1 MGRAAN
7 NLENLYERVRMDKR
21 WDHLRGPGI
30 RLVPGRGQTESPV
43 AMVVGEAPG
52 AYDNTQKRLFTGL
65 PGRVLEDLM
74 ELAELRAEPT
84 HTAEPNAYIT
94 AAVKYRLPGN
104 RRPTPDEISWGAGT
118 VRKEWEILGR
128 PSLIV
133 ALGATVGTSLALVV
147 GGGATVQV
155 QYPPIYG
162 VRVPEARATMEHCW
176 EEMAI
181 WLRRN
186 V

>member
-30 RLVPGRGQTESPV
+30 RLVPGRGQTENPI
-43 AMVVGEAPG
+43 AMIVGEAPG
-52 AYDNTQKRLFTGL
+52 AYDNTQKRLFSAL
-65 PGRVLEDLM
+65 PGQVLAQLM
-74 ELAELRAEPT
+74 ELAGLSAEPT

-94 AAVKYRLPGN
+94 SVVKYRLPGN
-104 RRPTPDEISWGAGT
+104 RRPTPDEISWGAET
-118 VRKEWEILGR
+118 VRKEWGILGQ

-133 ALGATVGTSLALVV
+133 ALGATVGTALAL
-147 GGGATVQV
+147 GLEGRATFQV
-155 QYPPIYG
+155 QYPIMYG
-162 VRVPEARATMEHCW
+162 IRVPEARAMMEHCW
-176 EEMAI
+176 EEMAV